1 MTADTETGSIPTQ
14 HSRDPHE
21 TVASVTQCLE
31 RAQTTT
37 IDPPASSIPLSGL
50 SAHDHMYTSV
60 EPSSASVQPAPQ
72 FVLPTL
78 SLADVLVHR

>member
-1 MTADTETGSIPTQ
+1 MRPLALS
-14 HSRDPHE
+14 HS
-21 TVASVTQCLE
+21 VVE

-50 SAHDHMYTSV
+50 SAHGHMYTSV
-60 EPSSASVQPAPQ
+60 EPSSASVQAAPQ

-78 SLADVLVHR
+78 SLADVLVHRKSKTSRA